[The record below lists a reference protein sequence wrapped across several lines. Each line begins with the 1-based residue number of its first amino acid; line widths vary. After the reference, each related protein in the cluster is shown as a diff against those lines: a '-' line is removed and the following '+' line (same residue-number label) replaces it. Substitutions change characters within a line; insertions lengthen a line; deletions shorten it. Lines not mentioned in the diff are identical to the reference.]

1 MGETTTQVNDYQEM
15 HGARYVEIFQY
26 IAYLLYD
33 LLTTDSNNMIDSK
46 EQTLL
51 YDSLPNAYKKYFK
64 DAMNN
69 TLSYTEELYNF
80 SNNIPLEQQI
90 CLMKVN
96 ETVKE
101 KAMTKLKEVKSKSDD
116 TGSKA
121 RQYLE
126 GLLRIPFGEYTKEE
140 IMEYIPET
148 ISLYNK
154 ILQYIY

>member
-1 MGETTTQVNDYQEM
+1 
-15 HGARYVEIFQY
+15 
-26 IAYLLYD
+26 
-33 LLTTDSNNMIDSK
+33 MIDSK

-80 SNNIPLEQQI
+80 SNNVPLEQQI

-96 ETVKE
+96 ESVKE
-101 KAMTKLKEVKSKSDD
+101 KAMTKLKEIKSKSDD

-126 GLLRIPFGEYTKEE
+126 GLLRIPFGQYTKES
-140 IMEYIPET
+140 IMEYIPQT

-154 ILQYIY
+154 ILDNLPEELKTDIETASTYIEVQNKIHSLNESTSLLDDYNFSKK